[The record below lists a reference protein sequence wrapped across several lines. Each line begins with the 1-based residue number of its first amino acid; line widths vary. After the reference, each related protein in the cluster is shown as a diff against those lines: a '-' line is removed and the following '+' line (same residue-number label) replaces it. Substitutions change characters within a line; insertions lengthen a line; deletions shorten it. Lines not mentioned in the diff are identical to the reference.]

1 MKTKDST
8 TSSKTKG
15 NGKGSGGRPSKYET
29 CVKPYIENIKSW
41 KKSGASNEQIC
52 EVLEIGTSAFYDYKN
67 KYSEFAEAFEI
78 SNKFTDLE
86 LSSALYK
93 AATGFEYQE
102 KKQYIKDDPESGKRT
117 TYTEITTKYQ
127 APNPTAIAMYKR
139 NINPEWIDKDRVT
152 TDLKVQEKE
161 LQKMIA
167 EQKYWTD
174 LNSTDKNDE

>member
-1 MKTKDST
+1 MKTKENT
-8 TSSKTKG
+8 TSKTKKG
-15 NGKGSGGRPSKYET
+15 TGKGAGGRPSKYENY
-29 CVKPYIENIKSW
+29 VKPYIEKIKYW
-41 KKSGASNEQIC
+41 KKCGASNEQIC
-52 EVLEIGTSAFYDYKN
+52 EALEIGTSAFYDYKN
-67 KYSEFAEAFEI
+67 KYSEFAEAFEA

-93 AATGFEYQE
+93 IATGFEYQE

-152 TDLKVQEKE
+152 TELKQQEKE
-161 LQKMIA
+161 LNKMIA
-167 EQKYWTD
+167 EQKYWLD
-174 LNSTDKNDE
+174 FDNK